1 MSRELTS
8 QSLTTPPPGRGGR
21 ATRGATWR
29 TPARTALLRLESGM
43 RLRDRPDSFARELLR
58 IREAANSERIRDAK
72 FRKVKCN
79 KESRTA
85 HGPSTF
91 PLSACRHTP
100 LSALPHPVRDAITI
114 TNDINAHVLTVLL
127 RFGDL

>member
-1 MSRELTS
+1 
-8 QSLTTPPPGRGGR
+8 
-21 ATRGATWR
+21 
-29 TPARTALLRLESGM
+29 M
-43 RLRDRPDSFARELLR
+43 RLRDRPDSFAREFAR

-85 HGPSTF
+85 HGPNTF

>member
-1 MSRELTS
+1 
-8 QSLTTPPPGRGGR
+8 
-21 ATRGATWR
+21 
-29 TPARTALLRLESGM
+29 M
-43 RLRDRPDSFARELLR
+43 RLRDGPDSFAREFAR

-85 HGPSTF
+85 HGPNTF